1 MTPVFSGAGLPLER
15 GVDKG
20 GGEAMKLTTTARHF
34 EATPDIVEYTEKK
47 MMKLKRFFDN
57 ILHVDVTMSVEKFRH
72 IVEVNVHVNGHNFF
86 AKEESDD
93 MRTSIDKAADD
104 LERQVKKFKGK
115 IISNHH
121 KPKRQEVSF
130 MPVERVI
137 ASSSVGKNST
147 LEFLETYEKNIPVCT
162 VEEAI
167 IDMENKER
175 QFAIFNNKDN
185 GKVSLVYKRDDGNY
199 GLIEKFE

>member
-1 MTPVFSGAGLPLER
+1 MR
-15 GVDKG
+15 
-20 GGEAMKLTTTARHF
+20 LTTTVRHF

-47 MMKLKRFFDN
+47 MLKLKRFFDN

-72 IVEVNVHVNGHNFF
+72 IAEVNVHVNGHNFF

-93 MRTSIDKAADD
+93 MKTSIDKAAED
-104 LERQVKKFKGK
+104 LERQMKKFKGK

-121 KPKRQEVSF
+121 KARKQEVTF
-130 MPVERVI
+130 MPEEKVI
-137 ASSSVGKNST
+137 ASDSIGKNAN
-147 LEFLETYEKNIPVCT
+147 LEFIEKYEKNIPVCT

-167 IDMENKER
+167 IDMENKEK
-175 QFAIFNNKDN
+175 QFTIFNNSES

>member
-1 MTPVFSGAGLPLER
+1 MR
-15 GVDKG
+15 
-20 GGEAMKLTTTARHF
+20 LTTTVRHF

-47 MMKLKRFFDN
+47 MLKLKRFFDN
-57 ILHVDVTMSVEKFRH
+57 ILHVNVTMSVEKFRH
-72 IVEVNVHVNGHNFF
+72 IAEVNVHVNGHNFF

-93 MRTSIDKAADD
+93 MKVSIDKAAED
-104 LERQVKKFKGK
+104 LERQMKKFKGK

-121 KPKRQEVSF
+121 KHRKQEVTF
-130 MPVERVI
+130 MPEEKII
-137 ASSSVGKNST
+137 ASGSIGKDVRLEYIESS
-147 LEFLETYEKNIPVCT
+147 EKNIPICT

-167 IDMENKER
+167 IDMENKEK
-175 QFAIFNNKDN
+175 QFTIFNNKES

>member
-1 MTPVFSGAGLPLER
+1 MR
-15 GVDKG
+15 
-20 GGEAMKLTTTARHF
+20 LTTTARHF

-47 MMKLKRFFDN
+47 MTKLKRFFDN

-72 IVEVNVHVNGHNFF
+72 IVEVSVHVNGHSFF

-104 LERQVKKFKGK
+104 LERQMKKFKGK

-121 KPKRQEVSF
+121 RARKQEVSF
-130 MPVERVI
+130 MPVEKII
-137 ASSSVGKNST
+137 ASSSVGKNSE
-147 LEFLETYEKNIPVCT
+147 LEFLESYEKNIPICT

-175 QFAIFNNKDN
+175 QFAIFNNKES

-199 GLIEKFE
+199 GLIERFE